1 METAFRNR
9 TYRTNR
15 SRIMIIRTTGSVL
28 FALSIL
34 GLVSCGQQQSATAID
49 PALGMACFEAH
60 RVTLPLGSQYEG
72 IEGGT
77 AERITIR
84 SMTGTGV
91 ETFDCTLGAEGAVQ
105 AVGR

>member
-1 METAFRNR
+1 MSARIT
-9 TYRTNR
+9 R
-15 SRIMIIRTTGSVL
+15 SVP

-34 GLVSCGQQQSATAID
+34 SLVSCGQQQSAAEIA
-49 PALGMACFEAH
+49 PALGRTCFEAH
-60 RVTLPLGSQYEG
+60 RVTLPPGSQYEG

-84 SMTGTGV
+84 SMTGAGV
-91 ETFDCTLGAEGAVQ
+91 ETFDCTLSAGGEVQ

>member
-1 METAFRNR
+1 MSIRITRN
-9 TYRTNR
+9 
-15 SRIMIIRTTGSVL
+15 VL

-34 GLVSCGQQQSATAID
+34 SLVSCGQQQSAAEID
-49 PALGMACFEAH
+49 PALGRTCFEAH
-60 RVTLPLGSQYEG
+60 RVTLPPGSQYEG

-84 SMTGTGV
+84 SMTGAGV
-91 ETFDCTLGAEGAVQ
+91 ETFDCTLGAEGEVQ